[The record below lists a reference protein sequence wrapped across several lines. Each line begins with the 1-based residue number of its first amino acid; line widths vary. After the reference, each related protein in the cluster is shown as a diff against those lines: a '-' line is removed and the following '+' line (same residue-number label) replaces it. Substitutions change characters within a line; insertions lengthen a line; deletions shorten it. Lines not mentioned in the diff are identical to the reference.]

1 MTGPALVPQVERS
14 TDTLRAVLD
23 SVFAGPAYQWVEHP
37 SPLAFL
43 ARWWDAARRWLAS
56 LEQTQPTLYW
66 LVVWLLVAL
75 LAAIVV
81 HALWVMAQ
89 TLRAASSPEEAEGSR
104 AAPEVRGA
112 AWYRREAQRLAR
124 DGHYPEAMQ
133 ADFLGLVLELDQ
145 RRLLRFHP
153 SKTPNEYT
161 YEAQLAEP
169 SRGAFRDL
177 VRALYG
183 YAFAREPCG
192 PDEFAAWRE
201 RTAADRYAS
210 AH

>member
-1 MTGPALVPQVERS
+1 VSGLHLIPQAERS

-23 SVFAGPAYQWVEHP
+23 SVFAAPAYQWVEHP
-37 SPLAFL
+37 NPLAFL
-43 ARWWDAARRWLAS
+43 ARWWDAFRRWLS
-56 LEQTQPTLYW
+56 GLEQSQPALYW
-66 LVVWLLVAL
+66 LVVWLLVVL
-75 LAAIVV
+75 LAVIVV
-81 HALWVMAQ
+81 HALYVMAQ
-89 TLRAASSPEEAEGSR
+89 TLRAAGAPAEAGTGGATPEAH
-104 AAPEVRGA
+104 GA

-124 DGHYPEAMQ
+124 EGRFPEAMQ
-133 ADFLGLVLELDQ
+133 HDFLGLVLELDQ

-161 YEAQLAEP
+161 YEARLAEP
-169 SRGAFRDL
+169 ARAAFRDL

-183 YAFAREPCG
+183 YAFARTPCG

-201 RTAADRYAS
+201 RTTADRYAA

>member
-1 MTGPALVPQVERS
+1 VERS
-14 TDTLRAVLD
+14 SDTLRAVLD
-23 SVFAGPAYQWVEHP
+23 SVFAGQAYQWVEHP
-37 SPLAFL
+37 NPLAFL
-43 ARWWDAARRWLAS
+43 ARWWDAARRWLAG
-56 LEQTQPTLYW
+56 LEQRQPTLYW

-75 LAAIVV
+75 LVVIVV
-81 HALWVMAQ
+81 HALWVLAQ
-89 TLRAASSPEEAEGSR
+89 TLRAAGAPEEAGGGPTT
-104 AAPEVRGA
+104 PEVRGA

-124 DGHYPEAMQ
+124 AGRYPEAMQ

-161 YEAQLAEP
+161 YEARLAEP
-169 SRGAFRDL
+169 ARAAFRDL

-192 PDEFAAWRE
+192 PDEFSVWRE
-201 RTAADRYAS
+201 RTVAERYA
-210 AH
+210 AAN